1 MGRAIAAVTVGAL
14 FWAVFWNLGT
24 LIARM
29 VFPGIIDPQ
38 LPITHTGALVA
49 FVLYSAV
56 LSVLAGYMTAAVRGA
71 TPMGS
76 VWVLACI
83 QLVLGIAFEAAF
95 WHMTPLWYHLV
106 FLALIVP
113 ATVWGGR
120 LCVKRT
126 GVVDAA

>member
-1 MGRAIAAVTVGAL
+1 MGRATAAVVVGAL
-14 FWAVFWNLGT
+14 FWALLWNLGT
-24 LIARM
+24 LIART

-38 LPITHTGALVA
+38 LPVTLTGALVA

-56 LSVLAGYMTAAVRGA
+56 LSVVAGYITATVRGGM
-71 TPMGS
+71 PMRS
-76 VWVLACI
+76 VWALACI
-83 QLVLGIAFEAAF
+83 QLVLGVAFEAAF

-120 LCVKRT
+120 LRVKRT
-126 GVVDAA
+126 GGVAGP

>member
-1 MGRAIAAVTVGAL
+1 MGRATAAVAVGAL
-14 FWAVFWNLGT
+14 FWAALWNLGMFT
-24 LIARM
+24 ARM

-38 LPITHTGALVA
+38 LPVTHTGALVA

-56 LSVLAGYMTAAVRGA
+56 LSVLAGYITAAVGGA
-71 TPMGS
+71 KPMGS

-120 LCVKRT
+120 LRLEST
-126 GVVDAA
+126 GAVDAV

>member
-1 MGRAIAAVTVGAL
+1 MGRAMAAVAAGAL
-14 FWAVFWNLGT
+14 FWAVLWNLGT
-24 LIARM
+24 FMARM
-29 VFPGIIDPQ
+29 IFPGIIDPQ
-38 LPITHTGALVA
+38 LPVTHTGALVA

-56 LSVLAGYMTAAVRGA
+56 LSVLAGYITATVRRA

-83 QLVLGIAFEAAF
+83 QLVLGITFEAAF

-120 LCVKRT
+120 ERVKRA
-126 GVVDAA
+126 GVIGAA